1 MPLRDP
7 SRSPTPKTSP
17 ASTWAA
23 CPTTSARQPG
33 ATAYRFI
40 AADYSATLDIA
51 VVHPRIT
58 LFQRWALGVG
68 TDALTLKGQLSYH
81 VERSG
86 LFQVTMDLPQ
96 AWEIVS
102 VGPDAVVEDH
112 QLAGTGDHRELTILL
127 KKETLGDFTVELA
140 LRPQSAPDAPVDF
153 ALPLPAA
160 QDLQLYTG
168 QLWLMLPDHLK
179 AEVDKLDQLAAMPT
193 GGGACWTAIDQMR
206 PAMAF
211 EFKAV
216 DRAKPAGAKFKIT
229 VKPTQISATVSRL
242 VNIEQG
248 SLQQEAVVQY
258 QILYAPVD
266 TLYVQVPA
274 ALADTAEISGEN
286 IKEKVRLT
294 ELPADQRPQATSS
307 PATAPSGPSGADAP
321 VYYKIVLQSP
331 VIGPY
336 TLRVNSRQPF
346 TPARTGQSVTVAV
359 EPILAA
365 GKISDQNGQ
374 IAIAKADTLA
384 ILTPT
389 SKNLTPADPGSAADL
404 PYEPHR
410 RLASLAFKYD
420 APPFELTLPVQSQ
433 AEAAVITTIASAA
446 IVEQVLARDGTL
458 NTHVTYLLTTS
469 RGDRV
474 TLDAARERQAFLG
487 PAQRRRGAAGS
498 LRLPQRADRPPAS
511 LRRADLQG
519 GARGLLRPGQRLVAA
534 PARGHAQ

>member
-1 MPLRDP
+1 MVISEQFQHIHVAEALINYDIRFDLDIRRRGVDAFTLQLPADYRVISVDGANIAKWDLPASQPAAPQILTVKLFARQGQVHAEREDGAVPQGIDGQALADAGAGPAGALRGTGLIALTHAS
-7 SRSPTPKTSP
+7 SRSVEVADPKNLARVDVGSLPDDIRRPAGRDRLPVHRRRLFRHARYRGRSP
-17 ASTWAA
+17 ANHAL
-23 CPTTSARQPG
+23 SAMG
-33 ATAYRFI
+33 
-40 AADYSATLDIA
+40 
-51 VVHPRIT
+51 
-58 LFQRWALGVG
+58 LGVG

-127 KKETLGDFTVELA
+127 KKETLGDFTVEWPFA
-140 LRPQSAPDAPVDF
+140 PQSAPDAPVDF

-168 QLWLMLPDHLK
+168 QLWLMLPDQLK

-336 TLRVNSRQPF
+336 TLRVNCASPSR
-346 TPARTGQSVTVAV
+346 
-359 EPILAA
+359 
-365 GKISDQNGQ
+365 
-374 IAIAKADTLA
+374 
-384 ILTPT
+384 
-389 SKNLTPADPGSAADL
+389 
-404 PYEPHR
+404 
-410 RLASLAFKYD
+410 
-420 APPFELTLPVQSQ
+420 PP
-433 AEAAVITTIASAA
+433 
-446 IVEQVLARDGTL
+446 
-458 NTHVTYLLTTS
+458 
-469 RGDRV
+469 
-474 TLDAARERQAFLG
+474 G
-487 PAQRRRGAAGS
+487 PASR
-498 LRLPQRADRPPAS
+498 
-511 LRRADLQG
+511 
-519 GARGLLRPGQRLVAA
+519 
-534 PARGHAQ
+534 